1 MIWPWRLFNC
11 LVGLDQVHSTL
22 FLLCHHLGWRSWL
35 WELGSF
41 SRSSHPFILRLKP
54 VNQVS
59 HLQWTLAMRGVVNT
73 GMPPPWPSLHDCRI
87 HQFPL
92 SPPWYE
98 CYSQTTFSYQS
109 YFKIRQFWNAIPCSE
124 LLRFLL
130 KLQCHS
136 IHSLLLLP
144 NPASFLPL
152 LQALVPRVFL
162 HTNGHLRVCLLGT
175 HLPRAGRNQGQDEK
189 TMFEP
194 VPSWLWRRQWHPST
208 LAWKI
213 P

>member
-1 MIWPWRLFNC
+1 
-11 LVGLDQVHSTL
+11 
-22 FLLCHHLGWRSWL
+22 
-35 WELGSF
+35 
-41 SRSSHPFILRLKP
+41 
-54 VNQVS
+54 
-59 HLQWTLAMRGVVNT
+59 MRGVVNT

-175 HLPRAGRNQGQDEK
+175 HLPRAGRNQGQGWEDHVWACPILVVEK
-189 TMFEP
+189 AMAPQYPCLENPIDGGAWWAAIHGVAKSQTRLKWLSSIP
-194 VPSWLWRRQWHPST
+194 VVLSWTSLST
-208 LAWKI
+208 YSWGWY
-213 P
+213 